1 MRYAA
6 SLNAPGG
13 ARPRGL
19 GARRIAV
26 LLALAAFVA
35 WMAFAYAQ
43 EANLAHRLSQQASD
57 LRQQNALITSQN
69 QGYHKD
75 IQAISNGAADEE
87 QARLNGYSR
96 PNERIY
102 LITAPSPPTT
112 PSPTAKP

>member
-6 SLNAPGG
+6 TLSVPGG

-19 GARRIAV
+19 GARRIVV

-57 LRQQNALITSQN
+57 LRNQNSLIASQN

-96 PNERIY
+96 PNERLY
-102 LITAPSPPTT
+102 LITATPPPTT